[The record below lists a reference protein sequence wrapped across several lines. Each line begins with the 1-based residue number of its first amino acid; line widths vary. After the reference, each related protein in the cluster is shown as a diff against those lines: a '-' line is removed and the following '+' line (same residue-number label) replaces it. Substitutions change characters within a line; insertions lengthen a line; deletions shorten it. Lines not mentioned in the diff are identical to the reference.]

1 MPLVHTYMWAGL
13 DDETAKKI
21 VTGITQVF
29 TDLGLPAE
37 AVRVIIHEVPKSR
50 WGIAG
55 ELASERKMSS
65 KNKS

>member
-1 MPLVHTYMWAGL
+1 MPLVQTYMWAGV

-21 VTGITQVF
+21 VAGITRVF
-29 TDLGLPAE
+29 TDLGFPAE

-55 ELASERKMSS
+55 EPASERNPLPGS
-65 KNKS
+65 KS

>member
-1 MPLVHTYMWAGL
+1 MPLVHTYMWAGV

-21 VTGITQVF
+21 ITGITRVF

-37 AVRVIIHEVPKSR
+37 AVRVIIHEIPKSR

-55 ELASERKMSS
+55 ELASERKPSL
-65 KNKS
+65 KK